1 MERWIKEIETLRFDR
16 LFVYLGLVLSQLYS
30 LQSTISTKLQKLPLI
45 LPNIHRFIY
54 GYRSNLFIWNE
65 KN

>member
-45 LPNIHRFIY
+45 LPNIYRFIY